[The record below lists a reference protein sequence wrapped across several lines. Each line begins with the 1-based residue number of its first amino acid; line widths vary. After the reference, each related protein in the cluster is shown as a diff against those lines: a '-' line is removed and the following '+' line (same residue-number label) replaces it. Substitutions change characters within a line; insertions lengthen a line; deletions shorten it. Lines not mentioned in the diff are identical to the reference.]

1 MNKNK
6 LKIYDP
12 TSKVCMCHFVERMIV
27 PYDLIAKI
35 DSCFTINLYI
45 KRNLKIFCWLF
56 LFSTFHLMQI
66 GSALISTLKK
76 SREGEVLFG
85 RDKQVNKTRKK
96 KETG

>member
-1 MNKNK
+1 
-6 LKIYDP
+6 
-12 TSKVCMCHFVERMIV
+12 
-27 PYDLIAKI
+27 
-35 DSCFTINLYI
+35 
-45 KRNLKIFCWLF
+45 
-56 LFSTFHLMQI
+56 MQI